1 MQTYFKTALLVS
13 IAGLCGLCAGQLQ
26 ADEFTSQGAHQHGV
40 ATLTLAQEGQA
51 LDVMLDSPLVNLV
64 GFEHAPTNLSEQ
76 QLLNDTATWLR
87 SGGWLWLP
95 AVAGCKL
102 SETELTGLPALDE
115 ALPLTS
121 DAAAQAPDH
130 KHQHDHQHKHQHDDK
145 HKHDHKHDH
154 KQEVQPA
161 QSSAEA
167 KSHEHADL
175 QLTQRFIC
183 QTPAALEQIGVQ
195 LFSRAVALETVNT
208 QFVHAGG
215 QGAVTLSAESTRLRW
230 QGQ

>member
-13 IAGLCGLCAGQLQ
+13 IAGLCGLCADQLQ

-51 LDVMLDSPLVNLV
+51 LDVMLNSPLVNLV
-64 GFEHAPTNLSEQ
+64 GFEHAPTNVSEQ
-76 QLLNDTATWLR
+76 QLLSDTATWLR

-95 AVAGCKL
+95 ADAGCKL

-115 ALPLTS
+115 AS
-121 DAAAQAPDH
+121 DAAAQAPDR
-130 KHQHDHQHKHQHDDK
+130 KHQHDHQHDDK
-145 HKHDHKHDH
+145 HKHDHK
-154 KQEVQPA
+154 QEE
-161 QSSAEA
+161 SSAEA
-167 KSHEHADL
+167 TAHEHADL

-183 QTPAALEQIGVQ
+183 QTPAALAQIGVQ